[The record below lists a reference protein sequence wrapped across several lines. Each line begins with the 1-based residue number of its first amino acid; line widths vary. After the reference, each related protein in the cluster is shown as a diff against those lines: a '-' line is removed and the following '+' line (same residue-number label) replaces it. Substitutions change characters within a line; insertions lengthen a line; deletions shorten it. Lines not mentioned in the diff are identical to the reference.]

1 MLLLA
6 GKGMEMSTVIH
17 TGLPLLII
25 LMMAVVGL
33 ELTVADLRRVLHYPL
48 HVAVALIGQIILLPA
63 IATALILILK
73 PDPLIAGG
81 LILAAAAPQ
90 AISSNFFCLLARAD
104 IALSVTLTAVSSA
117 LAVISTPLIA
127 GLGFRLLLA
136 QSSGF
141 ELPAGSVAEQV
152 LYGLL
157 LPVIFG
163 MLVRHY
169 APGFVKRNRTRFQW
183 LSVFALVSMLTL
195 LILEEAETI
204 WFYLLPTVTI
214 ALVFMI
220 AAAGLGFGMAKSF
233 SWNRE
238 DVVTMI
244 ASFPSRSLSI
254 ATLVAINVLQQLEF
268 LSFAVV
274 FFLVQ
279 SLLLVPM
286 MMLARPAAA
295 N

>member
-1 MLLLA
+1 
-6 GKGMEMSTVIH
+6 MSTVIH

-141 ELPAGSVAEQV
+141 ELPAGAVAEQV
-152 LYGLL
+152 VYGLL